1 LCTHTLGERSEAELS
16 PNVCVRKFRG
26 LIQSHWIQPLAPFCG
41 GGTAIPCN
49 IIIVSHV
56 IGTIVWGTEK

>member
-1 LCTHTLGERSEAELS
+1 
-16 PNVCVRKFRG
+16 
-26 LIQSHWIQPLAPFCG
+26 LAPFCG

-56 IGTIVWGTEK
+56 IGTIV